1 MSPLYMRY
9 GHSSRI
15 SFPRVGWTERE
26 TGESDRQAED
36 RGERSEV
43 RFEVLDMKADLVK
56 LLFPS

>member
-1 MSPLYMRY
+1 MRY

-15 SFPRVGWTERE
+15 SFPRTGWTERE

-36 RGERSEV
+36 RSERSGV